1 MSPYSISTGGL
12 TAPMPTY
19 VYKCQGCDV
28 RQEAFQKMTDDP
40 LTTCEEC
47 GGTLRRVLQPVGI
60 VFKGSGFYVTDY
72 KRAESGGNG
81 KSADSA
87 GADTGSNGKSAD
99 SGSSKSEGSETK
111 PAAEKAEKK
120 ESAKPVA
127 AAS

>member
-1 MSPYSISTGGL
+1 MGPYLISISTGGL

-19 VYKCQGCDV
+19 VYRCQNCDA
-28 RQEAFQKMTDDP
+28 RREAFQKMTDDP

-47 GGTLRRVLQPVGI
+47 GGSLRRVLQPVGI

-72 KRAESGGNG
+72 KRADSGS
-81 KSADSA
+81 SA
-87 GADTGSNGKSAD
+87 KSAD
-99 SGSSKSEGSETK
+99 SGSGKAGDSETK